1 MINIRKQKK
10 RVSVNEDK
18 TFKVIKQNAHHNT
31 IVSNIGDDNT
41 TNKEIRRPNLN
52 VNIIED
58 YGGEKSIE
66 NIEQNKVQEN
76 QHQQQLQQQQID
88 NIQSKLKPI
97 QKLQESLITVSSP
110 SRGSVLTN
118 PQQPGGRFGS
128 SLNNSNTQDSYPLKP
143 GRAIQLF
150 KTVLTDYETAE
161 ILNFREI
168 YYVGENASSKKV
180 TIFNLLVCI
189 YRSKEAF

>member
-66 NIEQNKVQEN
+66 NIEQNKVQET
-76 QHQQQLQQQQID
+76 QHQQQQQQQID

-180 TIFNLLVCI
+180 TIFNLQIYI

>member
-66 NIEQNKVQEN
+66 NIEQNKVQET
-76 QHQQQLQQQQID
+76 QHQQQQQQID

-180 TIFNLLVCI
+180 TIFNLLIYI

>member
-76 QHQQQLQQQQID
+76 QHQQQQQQQQID

-180 TIFNLLVCI
+180 TIFNLQIYI

>member
-76 QHQQQLQQQQID
+76 QHQQQQQQQQID

-180 TIFNLLVCI
+180 TIFNLLIYI

>member
-66 NIEQNKVQEN
+66 NIEQNKVQET
-76 QHQQQLQQQQID
+76 QHQQQQQQQID

-180 TIFNLLVCI
+180 TIFNLLIHI